1 MPRRPIPEEFR
12 RGNDLRTSKQRGRKW
27 KNVRRTKLF
36 CPACELLGVHKEGRR
51 HVWAKGYCTSCAKS
65 KGFIEPEHS
74 ITRKRWK
81 KDAQGNQVRKDF
93 QKKTVVKV
101 EKKPTKVPKMIAN
114 SKAYKPKAKAKARG
128 SKPEVKW
135 PKPAVSEERVE
146 PVPFQGSWSDAL
158 RSTGHLLPTKKW
170 PTSVVF
176 VAKLPPITEPSM
188 DRPWR
193 RTRSR
198 DIDVPDERV
207 QFAMGL
213 AELSMEEIMMS

>member
-1 MPRRPIPEEFR
+1 MALPRPPIPTEFR
-12 RGNDLRTSKQRGRKW
+12 RGSDLRTSKERGRNW
-27 KNVRRTKLF
+27 KNVRRKC
-36 CPACELLGVHKEGRR
+36 CPACLLLGVQKEGRR

-81 KDAQGNQVRKDF
+81 KDAQGNQVRKNF

-158 RSTGHLLPTKKW
+158 RSTGHLLRTKKW
-170 PTSVVF
+170 PTSHKRCLCGK
-176 VAKLPPITEPSM
+176 AASNY
-188 DRPWR
+188 
-193 RTRSR
+193 
-198 DIDVPDERV
+198 
-207 QFAMGL
+207 
-213 AELSMEEIMMS
+213 

>member
-1 MPRRPIPEEFR
+1 MALPRRPIPAEFR
-12 RGNDLRTSKQRGRKW
+12 RGIDLRTSKERGRNW
-27 KNVRRTKLF
+27 KNVRRAC
-36 CPACELLGVHKEGRR
+36 CPVCELLGVHKEGRR

-65 KGFIEPEHS
+65 KGFIEPERS
-74 ITRKRWK
+74 RTRNHYKV
-81 KDAQGNQVRKDF
+81 DAQGNRPPQALKKKIFRKPY
-93 QKKTVVKV
+93 QR
-101 EKKPTKVPKMIAN
+101 VPKIIAN
-114 SKAYKPKAKAKARG
+114 SKASKPKAKAKARG

-135 PKPAVSEERVE
+135 PKPAVSQERVG

-158 RSTGHLLPTKKW
+158 RNTGHLLRTKKW

-176 VAKLPPITEPSM
+176 VTKLPPITEPSM